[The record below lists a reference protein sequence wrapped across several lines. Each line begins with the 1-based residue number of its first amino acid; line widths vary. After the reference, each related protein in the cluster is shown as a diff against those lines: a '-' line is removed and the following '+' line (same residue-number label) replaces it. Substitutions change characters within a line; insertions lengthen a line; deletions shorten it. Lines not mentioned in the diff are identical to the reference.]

1 MYTFSSYMYKR
12 QRRESDRV
20 REPVQVYLDRQ
31 DRDLLEQLVESTG
44 LPRTELI
51 RRGIRALAAEK
62 LVTPLP
68 GSSMEALIGAFGESP
83 DDPTDLAERH
93 DFYLAEALEAELKR
107 RR

>member
-1 MYTFSSYMYKR
+1 MYTFTAYMYKKPR
-12 QRRESDRV
+12 KAPARV

-51 RRGIRALAAEK
+51 RRGLRALAAEK
-62 LVTPLP
+62 LHAQGPID
-68 GSSMEALIGAFGESP
+68 SMEGLIGAFGESP

-107 RR
+107 RK